1 MGVGVSIIPGL
12 SGLLSR
18 GAKIMS
24 HSKARLAVINELSYL
39 PGDRRHMIVLIEEAL
54 EAMGVEIVHVTKA
67 SGYVPADA
75 AFVHIDQSII
85 SPEARTLALR
95 YPASIN
101 AYATDI
107 RKFRYIDGL
116 LGRDDSCDAPVIV
129 KSNLNYAGMPERD
142 AARHEGPIGRRLL
155 NRVSNRLRRQSKY
168 AIRTKEDYRIYPTLS
183 DVPRHYF
190 RNDYVVQKFMP
201 ENDGEKNVLREY
213 IFLGDLHYQNI
224 ERSDQLIITE
234 DEHVSCEPF
243 EPHPRLLATRR
254 RLGLDYGKI
263 DFTLINGEPFICDAN
278 KTLGLGEFG
287 DTAWLADDV
296 AGMLRAFAGEVFRL
310 VTAQQSGPKPDAQFL
325 EAG

>member
-1 MGVGVSIIPGL
+1 
-12 SGLLSR
+12 
-18 GAKIMS
+18 MS
-24 HSKARLAVINELSYL
+24 NSKARLAIINELSYA

-54 EAMGVEIVHVTKA
+54 RAMGVDIVHITKA
-67 SGYVPADA
+67 SGYIPADA
-75 AFVHIDQSII
+75 VFVHIDQSII

-116 LGRDDSCDAPVIV
+116 LGRDDSWDGPVIV

-142 AARHEGPIGRRLL
+142 AARQEGPMARRLL
-155 NRVSNRLRRQSKY
+155 NRVSNRLRWQSKY
-168 AIRTKEDYRIYPTLS
+168 AIQSKEDYRIYPTLS

-190 RNDYVVQKFMP
+190 RNDYVVQKFMA

-263 DFTLINGEPFICDAN
+263 DFTLIDGEPFIFDAN

-296 AGMLRAFAGEVFRL
+296 SSMLRAFASEVFRL
-310 VTAQQSGPKPDAQFL
+310 VTAQQSVPKPDAQFL

>member
-1 MGVGVSIIPGL
+1 MSN
-12 SGLLSR
+12 SR
-18 GAKIMS
+18 
-24 HSKARLAVINELSYL
+24 ARLAIINELSYA

-54 EAMGVEIVHVTKA
+54 RAMGVDIVHITKA
-67 SGYVPADA
+67 SGYIPADA
-75 AFVHIDQSII
+75 VFVHIDQSII

-116 LGRDDSCDAPVIV
+116 LGRDDSWDGPVIV

-142 AARHEGPIGRRLL
+142 AARQEGPMARRLL
-155 NRVSNRLRRQSKY
+155 NRVSNRLRWQSKY
-168 AIRTKEDYRIYPTLS
+168 AIQSKEDYRIYPTLS

-190 RNDYVVQKFMP
+190 RNDYVVQKFMA

-263 DFTLINGEPFICDAN
+263 DFTLIDGEPFIFDAN

-287 DTAWLADDV
+287 DTARLADDV
-296 AGMLRAFAGEVFRL
+296 SSMLRAFASEVFRL
-310 VTAQQSGPKPDAQFL
+310 VTAQQSVPKPDAQFL

>member
-1 MGVGVSIIPGL
+1 
-12 SGLLSR
+12 
-18 GAKIMS
+18 MS
-24 HSKARLAVINELSYL
+24 NSKARLAIINELSYA

-54 EAMGVEIVHVTKA
+54 RAMGVDIVHITKA
-67 SGYVPADA
+67 SGYIPADA
-75 AFVHIDQSII
+75 VFVHIDQSII

-116 LGRDDSCDAPVIV
+116 LGRDDSWDGPVIV

-142 AARHEGPIGRRLL
+142 AARQEGPMARRLL
-155 NRVSNRLRRQSKY
+155 NRVSNRLRWQSKY
-168 AIRTKEDYRIYPTLS
+168 AIQSKEDYRIYPTLS

-190 RNDYVVQKFMP
+190 RNDYVVQKFMA

-263 DFTLINGEPFICDAN
+263 DFTLIDGEPFIFDAN

-287 DTAWLADDV
+287 DTARLADDV
-296 AGMLRAFAGEVFRL
+296 SSMLRAFASEVFRL
-310 VTAQQSGPKPDAQFL
+310 VTAQQSVPKPDAQFL

>member
-1 MGVGVSIIPGL
+1 
-12 SGLLSR
+12 
-18 GAKIMS
+18 MS

-234 DEHVSCEPF
+234 DEHISCEPF
-243 EPHPRLLATRR
+243 EPHPHLLATRR

-263 DFTLINGEPFICDAN
+263 DFTLINGAPFIFDAN